1 MLPCRE
7 RPKETGSPLTVIKE
21 SGETTRRRYDSRSQG
36 FLVQT
41 YGSKSGAND
50 ILDSKGYPARKL
62 SVVP

>member
-7 RPKETGSPLTVIKE
+7 RPKETGSPLTVIKRAVKQPAAAM
-21 SGETTRRRYDSRSQG
+21 TAVHK
-36 FLVQT
+36 FPFQT

-50 ILDSKGYPARKL
+50 ILDSKEYPARKL